1 MEHRWQAT
9 PSLSYERGVRRA
21 RIALAALFLL
31 ALPPAVA
38 WLRAGLGTIRAELGL
53 PVVAGGTALDGWIL
67 GAVSLPPRAEG
78 LRSYSVVGSALG
90 RQHVHPR
97 LAQALLAAGEEL
109 RDPPLVIGETGWRT
123 GGLFFPHLTHRNGLS
138 VDIFVPLDED
148 EGEGEGEARRRFA
161 LGESFGY
168 ATEVD
173 AQGRSPMGTVDLDR
187 LHTIVQTVCRQAMA
201 HGLRPVHFHLRDAWS
216 GKAGACGGI
225 RGKNPALDHDDHF
238 HLDFV
243 VEAR

>member
-1 MEHRWQAT
+1 M
-9 PSLSYERGVRRA
+9 RRA

-38 WLRAGLGTIRAELGL
+38 GLRVGLGALRAEVQL
-53 PVVAGGTALDGWIL
+53 PVVVGGTVLNGWIL
-67 GAVSLPPRAEG
+67 GAVALPFHAEG

-97 LAQALLAAGEEL
+97 LARALLAAGHEL
-109 RDPPLVIGETGWRT
+109 GDPPLVIGETGWRT

-138 VDIFVPLDED
+138 VDIFVPMQ
-148 EGEGEGEARRRFA
+148 GPQRGRFS
-161 LGESFGY
+161 LRESFGY
-168 ATEVD
+168 ATELD
-173 AQGRSPMGTVDLDR
+173 ARGRSPMGTVDLDR
-187 LHTIVQTVCRQAMA
+187 LHTIVQAVCRQAMA

-216 GKAGACGGI
+216 SEAGACGGV

-243 VEAR
+243 VEER

>member
-1 MEHRWQAT
+1 M
-9 PSLSYERGVRRA
+9 RGA

-31 ALPPAVA
+31 ASPALVVG
-38 WLRAGLGTIRAELGL
+38 LRVGLGAARTALGL
-53 PVVAGGTALDGWIL
+53 PVVAGGSALSGWIL
-67 GAVSLPPRAEG
+67 GAVALPPVAPG
-78 LRSYSVVGSALG
+78 LRTYSVVGSALG

-97 LAQALLAAGEEL
+97 LAQALLAAGAEL
-109 RDPPLVIGETGWRT
+109 GEPAMVVGETGWRT

-138 VDIFVPLDED
+138 VDIFVPLR
-148 EGEGEGEARRRFA
+148 GAAPRGRFA

-168 ATEVD
+168 ATEFD
-173 AQGRSPMGTVDLDR
+173 ARGRSPVGEVDLDR
-187 LHTIVQTVCRQAMA
+187 LHTLVQAVCRHAIA

-216 GKAGACGGI
+216 TAAGACGGI